1 MERNPS
7 VWYRAMHLVERKS
20 EPLPNIQ
27 AMVPLSLLQMVRSGN
42 RTWSQ
47 NWGGTEMGPM
57 AQGTYSLQ
65 S

>member
-1 MERNPS
+1 
-7 VWYRAMHLVERKS
+7 MHLVERKS